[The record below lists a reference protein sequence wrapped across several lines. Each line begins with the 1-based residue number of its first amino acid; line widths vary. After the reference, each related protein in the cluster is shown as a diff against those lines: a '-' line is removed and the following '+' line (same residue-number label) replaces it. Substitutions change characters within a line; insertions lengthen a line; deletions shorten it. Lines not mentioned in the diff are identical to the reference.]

1 MSMSLLAKYQQ
12 EVIPALIE
20 QFHYPNKMGVPRL
33 TKVVVNVG
41 VGRMSKD
48 KAFIDSVQD
57 TLTRITGQKPI
68 LNQSRKSISA
78 FKIREGMIVGVS
90 VTLRGQRMYDFVE
103 KLIAISLPRIR
114 DFRGLDSR
122 VVDHQGNL
130 NLGFK
135 ECSSFPEV
143 RLDEL
148 EKEHGLEI
156 SIATTAKTQEE
167 GLTLFKLLG
176 FPFKA
181 S

>member
-1 MSMSLLAKYQQ
+1 MSMSLLEKYQQ

-20 QFHYPNKMGVPRL
+20 QFHYSNKMGVPRL

-48 KAFIDSVQD
+48 KTFVDSVQN
-57 TLTRITGQKPI
+57 TLMKITGQKPI
-68 LNQSRKSISA
+68 LNPARKSISA

-90 VTLRGQRMYDFVE
+90 VTLRGQRMDDFVE

-135 ECSSFPEV
+135 ECSPFPEV
-143 RLDEL
+143 HLDEL
-148 EKEHGLEI
+148 EKEHGLEV
-156 SIATTAKTQEE
+156 SIVTTAKTAEE
-167 GLTLFKLLG
+167 GLALFKLLG

>member
-1 MSMSLLAKYQQ
+1 MSMSLSEKYQQ

-20 QFHYPNKMGVPRL
+20 QFHYSNKLSVPRL

-48 KAFIDSVQD
+48 KAFIDGVQD
-57 TLTRITGQKPI
+57 TLTKITGQKPI
-68 LNQSRKSISA
+68 LNQARKSISA
-78 FKIREGMIVGVS
+78 FKIREGAIVGVS

-114 DFRGLDSR
+114 DFRGLDSG
-122 VVDHQGNL
+122 VVDQQGNL

-148 EKEHGLEI
+148 EKEHGLQV
-156 SIATTAKTQEE
+156 SIATTAKTHEE
-167 GLTLFKLLG
+167 GLALFKLLG